1 MFIAV
6 SPLCIRA
13 LIALVALTAQRAVN
27 ATVIFERM
35 SCVMLRWFCHHPAK
49 KMLDEIRRISRIRS
63 LAAAHRFFGNGTQT
77 ATPPPPNEMIERRC

>member
-13 LIALVALTAQRAVN
+13 LIALVALTARCAVN

-49 KMLDEIRRISRIRS
+49 KGLTKSAGS
-63 LAAAHRFFGNGTQT
+63 LEFAPLLQRTASSETERKQQRHHRLT
-77 ATPPPPNEMIERRC
+77 R